1 MELLKDGII
10 KSTGRSFTFENENG
24 EKITV
29 NEPEPMHT
37 FAKWKEL
44 GRQVKK
50 GEHAKTSVL
59 IWKSGKGKQT
69 DDENP
74 EADGEKTN
82 VKMFMKK
89 AFFFTLEQTEPIKKA
104 E

>member
-1 MELLKDGII
+1 MTNEQIIFNASMELLKDGII

-44 GRQVKK
+44 G
-50 GEHAKTSVL
+50 L
-59 IWKSGKGKQT
+59 
-69 DDENP
+69 D
-74 EADGEKTN
+74 
-82 VKMFMKK
+82 
-89 AFFFTLEQTEPIKKA
+89 
-104 E
+104 